1 MKVSLLHA
9 ILFSNVYEPSINDIV
24 FSIYCFLSLSLKFRV
39 LFMSNGNVNQKQ
51 QLFTAGS
58 IQPNKNYLYTIIDLD
73 YRYSEYWMCILNIH
87 IEKNDITHF

>member
-1 MKVSLLHA
+1 
-9 ILFSNVYEPSINDIV
+9 
-24 FSIYCFLSLSLKFRV
+24 
-39 LFMSNGNVNQKQ
+39 MSNGNVNQKQ